1 VPALLLLAIL
11 LSIARSSAGGP
22 QVIDCIVAE
31 VGDQIVTLTDVR
43 ILKAF
48 SIGRD
53 YSAQKS
59 AAVLSQIL
67 NDAVDRKVILS
78 LVRENIAATDEE
90 VSDQMSILKAPFDP
104 GQWVR
109 KLEEFGLAEDDLK
122 PYLKEII
129 LFNKIIGLRF
139 SQSSEV
145 GLQEIETY
153 YSEVYLPS
161 QQAQGQKPKPM
172 VQILTEL
179 EARIK
184 SDKTQQQ
191 VNDWIQSLRTQAEVR
206 INDRCLEKIR

>member
-1 VPALLLLAIL
+1 MPALLLLAIL

>member
-1 VPALLLLAIL
+1 MPALLLLATL

-153 YSEVYLPS
+153 YNEVYLPS

-172 VQILTEL
+172 LQILTEL